1 MCTETEKDHELHK
14 SDFHTYPAIKGW
26 ISKQGQ
32 LMNDVTCE
40 DIAYQ
45 GWMIRH
51 PETEEDVDGLDYF
64 TNEAFWHVDKIPAF
78 LNENKNAFWSWALL
92 HFKDKYEN
100 RY

>member
-1 MCTETEKDHELHK
+1 
-14 SDFHTYPAIKGW
+14 
-26 ISKQGQ
+26 
-32 LMNDVTCE
+32 
-40 DIAYQ
+40 
-45 GWMIRH
+45 MIRH

>member
-1 MCTETEKDHELHK
+1 
-14 SDFHTYPAIKGW
+14 
-26 ISKQGQ
+26 
-32 LMNDVTCE
+32 MNDVTCE

-78 LNENKNAFWSWALL
+78 LNENKNAFW
-92 HFKDKYEN
+92 
-100 RY
+100 

>member
-1 MCTETEKDHELHK
+1 MCTETEKDHEFHK

-26 ISKQGQ
+26 ISNQGQ